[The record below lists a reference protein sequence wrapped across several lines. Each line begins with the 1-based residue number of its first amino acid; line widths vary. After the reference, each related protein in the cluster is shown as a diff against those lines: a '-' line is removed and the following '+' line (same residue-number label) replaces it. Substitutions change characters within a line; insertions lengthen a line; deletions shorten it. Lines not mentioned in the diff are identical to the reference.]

1 LRLQKFLA
9 DAGVA
14 SRRAAEQIIV
24 AGRVQV
30 NGRSVTELGARV
42 DPVHDKI
49 SLDGERIKVRRRLY
63 VALNKPAGYL
73 CTCKDPQNRQT
84 VRDLLP
90 KEWDNLY
97 PVGRLDLESEGLLL
111 ITNDGQFCLRLTHPR
126 YGIRKTYLATVRG
139 RFEPG
144 QMIKLTQGITH
155 EGELLRV
162 EEARLL
168 TSNNSHSELSLVLT
182 EGKNREVRRLLAALG
197 FEVTRLQRIQIGPV
211 KLAELPPGR
220 WRTLTESEIHS
231 LLA

>member
-14 SRRAAEQIIV
+14 SRRAAEQFIV

-30 NGRSVTELGARV
+30 NGRSVTELGVKV
-42 DPVHDKI
+42 DPLHDKI

-73 CTCKDPQNRQT
+73 CTCKDPQKRQT

-97 PVGRLDLESEGLLL
+97 PVGRLDLASEGLLL

-144 QMIKLTQGITH
+144 QLVKLTQGITH

-162 EEARLL
+162 ETARLL
-168 TSNNSHSELSLVLT
+168 SSNNSHSELSLILA

-211 KLAELPPGR
+211 KLAELPSGR
-220 WRTLTESEIHS
+220 WRTLTESEINS